1 MDDMNCRHRIKD
13 RVVGLGSTSGWH
25 RSARATCEAS
35 PESPIAA
42 RAVAS
47 AQKRVRMMR
56 SRGDRR
62 IGLLSL
68 IVSTE
73 MACAVTP
80 PARGHEDRPI
90 EMLVANDPETLDP
103 RYATDSVGV
112 RTTRLIHAGLVRLD
126 PETLAARPYLA
137 TSWQW
142 LDPLTLRVVLRDDV
156 YFHSGAPM
164 RAHDVAATLRAI
176 GSPRVASRQARIVE
190 AIADVREAGEH
201 AIVVRLA
208 RPHATLLTDLELPIL
223 RADEAASPPAPGGSL
238 DGLGPF
244 AVRSFTQGEVQLVP
258 ASGGALPRPL
268 HAITLRTVHD
278 ENTRAL
284 RLEVGRA
291 DIALNL
297 LSPALLP
304 ALSEEPGLTVTAR
317 PGANLT
323 YVVVQEARPYL
334 GDPRVRRAMSLAI
347 DRSMLVTTVFDRRA
361 TAAGGLI
368 APTHWAHTD
377 RAALAFDPARA
388 RALLAEADAAK
399 VRVTLLTS
407 TERLRGDVARVIAQE
422 LGDVGI
428 DVTVVPLELG
438 TMIARLSGGD
448 FDLAILQLPE
458 MTEPNVLRHFLHS
471 GFVPPVGANRGRVFD
486 ATLDTLLDEG
496 DRGEEGAT
504 EDQTTF
510 NATAA
515 ISSRKVLYAR
525 VEDRVLE
532 KMHVLPLWYEDQ
544 VAVTSA
550 RARHFRPSA
559 EGRWLGLAGLN

>member
-1 MDDMNCRHRIKD
+1 M
-13 RVVGLGSTSGWH
+13 S
-25 RSARATCEAS
+25 RALAS
-35 PESPIAA
+35 S
-42 RAVAS
+42 
-47 AQKRVRMMR
+47 QKRRAGTMQAH
-56 SRGDRR
+56 GGRR
-62 IGLLSL
+62 VALLGL
-68 IVSTE
+68 IVSSE
-73 MACAVTP
+73 MACAVAA
-80 PARGHEDRPI
+80 PARSREDRPI
-90 EMLVANDPETLDP
+90 EMLVASDPETLDP
-103 RYATDSVGV
+103 RYATDPVGV

-156 YFHSGAPM
+156 RFHSGAPM

-176 GSPRVASRQARIVE
+176 ASPQVASRQARIVE

-244 AVRSFTQGEVQLVP
+244 VVRSFTQGEVQLFP
-258 ASGGALPRPL
+258 ATGAALPRPL

-291 DIALNL
+291 DVAVNL

-304 ALSEEPGLTVTAR
+304 ALSAEPGLTVTAQ

-323 YVVVQEARPYL
+323 YVVVQEARPHL
-334 GDPRVRRAMSLAI
+334 GDRRVRRAMSLAI
-347 DRSMLVTTVFDRRA
+347 DRSMLVATLFDRRA

-377 RAALAFDPARA
+377 RATLAFDPARA
-388 RALLAEADAAK
+388 RALLAEADVAK
-399 VRVTLLTS
+399 MRVTLLTS

-428 DVTVVPLELG
+428 DATVVPLELG

-471 GFVPPVGANRGRVFD
+471 GFVPPVGANRGRVLD
-486 ATLDTLLDEG
+486 ATLDTLLDQG

-504 EDQTTF
+504 GGQTTF
-510 NATAA
+510 DATAA
-515 ISSRKVLYAR
+515 MSSRKVIYAR

-532 KMHVLPLWYEDQ
+532 QMHILPLWYEDQ
-544 VAVTSA
+544 VAVTGV